1 MTGVNGYTN
10 FIPSLLKGWRNIA
23 AVPMTNTHKPGLLTK
38 KTATIC
44 AKHSP
49 HPGPGEEKTMREAWG
64 NHETGVSSFPGLGK
78 DCRTHLVWRWVVVLL
93 LLNSRRILLPYSP
106 SLLIKVEWKL
116 LSLLLLFLLS
126 FDIFIMVCTCKFKAR
141 TDPLR
146 TELSW
151 RAWRTEVTKRSSYL
165 VFSFFLTNITHCL
178 LRISYSLLKL
188 CLTCFCSHPNFK
200 LISKIVGL
208 VPFEAFLCLA
218 HVLNT
223 DGFSALI
230 VILWFLL
237 SKLVFI
243 IMQQLLLTAL

>member
-49 HPGPGEEKTMREAWG
+49 HPGPGEEKTMREGWG
-64 NHETGVSSFPGLGK
+64 NHETGVSSFSGLGE

-116 LSLLLLFLLS
+116 LLLLLLFLLS

-151 RAWRTEVTKRSSYL
+151 RAWRTEVTKRSSHL

-178 LRISYSLLKL
+178 LRIS
-188 CLTCFCSHPNFK
+188 
-200 LISKIVGL
+200 
-208 VPFEAFLCLA
+208 
-218 HVLNT
+218 
-223 DGFSALI
+223 
-230 VILWFLL
+230 
-237 SKLVFI
+237 
-243 IMQQLLLTAL
+243 